1 MIEAADQS
9 KQSRERSRFIP
20 VIENGVER
28 RLALHRADDGAEDD
42 GHPQQ
47 PGEASVEANAA
58 KRSKNNQNAR
68 AQAKANEHLG

>member
-9 KQSRERSRFIP
+9 KQSGERSRFMP
-20 VIENGVER
+20 VIENGVKR
-28 RLALHRADDGAEDD
+28 RLALHRAYDGAEDD

-47 PGEASVEANAA
+47 PGEASVEAYAA

-68 AQAKANEHLG
+68 AQAKSE